1 VVAGLPGLVGSGLSS
16 TELSRP
22 PARVLAALGAAIS
35 ATVTG
40 IGAVRPGGTLP
51 VAARRETGEE
61 VRFEVVVRLDS
72 ETDLDY
78 YRNGGILPMVLR
90 QLAAGSSP
98 AAG

>member
-1 VVAGLPGLVGSGLSS
+1 
-16 TELSRP
+16 
-22 PARVLAALGAAIS
+22 
-35 ATVTG
+35 
-40 IGAVRPGGTLP
+40 
-51 VAARRETGEE
+51 